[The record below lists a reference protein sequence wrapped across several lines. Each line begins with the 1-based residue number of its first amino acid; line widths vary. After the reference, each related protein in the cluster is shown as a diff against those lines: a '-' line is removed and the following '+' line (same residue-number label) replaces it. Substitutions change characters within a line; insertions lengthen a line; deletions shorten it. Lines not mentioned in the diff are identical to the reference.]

1 VHLIIKEEVSA
12 TLGREGGLK
21 SMELTGDM
29 NLHISDPSFTKVQ
42 IVLQEASAD
51 FGTDLTIKQ
60 HPHVAKFG
68 PNDER
73 IVKLKD
79 NSRSFP
85 VNQPLAVLKW
95 RYKGKDESLLPLSS
109 MSSDLAASRIVF
121 I

>member
-29 NLHISDPSFTKVQ
+29 NLHISDPSFTKV
-42 IVLQEASAD
+42 QEASAD